1 MNKEQQKRV
10 AAIHDLS
17 GFGKCSLTVALPIL
31 SAAGIETSALP
42 TAILS
47 THTGGILGYTYRDL
61 TEDMRPFMKHWKELD
76 IRFDAVYSGFLGSF
90 EQLDIVKEFF
100 SPKFAKGMRS
110 LGERADIIVPNL
122 TEAALLLGEPYQAGP
137 YTKAY
142 IDGILH
148 KLSQLGPK
156 QVVLTGV
163 YFDEKELGAATFD
176 MERNATEYVLTEK
189 IPGYYHGTGDVFASA
204 LLSGLLNNFN
214 LERSAEIAVRF
225 TAESILR
232 TFKAQTDYR
241 FGVNFEQSIP
251 DLLKELKLI

>member
-17 GFGKCSLTVALPIL
+17 GFGKCSLTVARPIL

-100 SPKFAKGMRS
+100 SLFKPACQRRIRLHPVEPRARSVFVARRGGRRPYEHGQNDRDNREERDSSPFARAAE
-110 LGERADIIVPNL
+110 LVERHEGEQDEEPNGPIRHVARLMQDSHTDTLLACEAHFPSAPLIDI
-122 TEAALLLGEPYQAGP
+122 
-137 YTKAY
+137 
-142 IDGILH
+142 
-148 KLSQLGPK
+148 
-156 QVVLTGV
+156 
-163 YFDEKELGAATFD
+163 
-176 MERNATEYVLTEK
+176 
-189 IPGYYHGTGDVFASA
+189 AS
-204 LLSGLLNNFN
+204 
-214 LERSAEIAVRF
+214 I
-225 TAESILR
+225 
-232 TFKAQTDYR
+232 
-241 FGVNFEQSIP
+241 
-251 DLLKELKLI
+251 